1 MTPITVLVSVDSNS
15 ILLGAKEF
23 VTYMRNL
30 VANYNMDSL
39 VTVLETVSLGSY
51 NGVTVQVLPDDV
63 YYSIRSKDDVRKIVE
78 EHLLKGR
85 QVWDLTI
92 DKNSIKPAE
101 NSN

>member
-23 VTYMRNL
+23 VTYLRNL

-63 YYSIRSKDDVRKIVE
+63 YYSIKSKDERE
-78 EHLLKGR
+78 
-85 QVWDLTI
+85 
-92 DKNSIKPAE
+92 KNSRRT
-101 NSN
+101 SN

>member
-39 VTVLETVSLGSY
+39 VTVLETV
-51 NGVTVQVLPDDV
+51 
-63 YYSIRSKDDVRKIVE
+63 YSWLLQRSHSPSTTR
-78 EHLLKGR
+78 
-85 QVWDLTI
+85 
-92 DKNSIKPAE
+92 
-101 NSN
+101 

>member
-23 VTYMRNL
+23 VTYLRNL

-63 YYSIRSKDDVRKIVE
+63 YYSIKSKDDVRKIVE

-92 DKNSIKPAE
+92 DKSSIKPAE
-101 NSN
+101 KF